1 MNKLNGRV
9 DTTPNKMTTLYSNQS
24 QNSNTLVSLS
34 PKKIINV
41 APTPCPTFEQHQ
53 GLVTESFVKSGV
65 DNWLRSESFQFVADT
80 AINPTGNSVFPIHE
94 FLDWKITRFGHK
106 ARDNSSALLMF
117 NEDGSEYQAIV
128 SKPHKDKPYSY
139 LAPKGAGNRAFLPH
153 VPKAVRVAIVK
164 RYGVRKYK
172 GLLDTPAFW
181 DFIAAHPDIPIV
193 ITEGVKKSLSLL
205 SQGYVAIAVYGYRCL
220 QSPDLDRFLPG
231 RDVTIAMD
239 SDTGVSKWYSINS
252 AVLKDAKSLGSKGV
266 SSVSI
271 ATWVGSKGIDD
282 LLIERGAVA
291 VDDAIGNALSPSAF
305 LGYLKRFKKANSR
318 ELGDL
323 ALRVNNSRMA
333 KWLRRAT
340 GFSATHEF
348 DKPFIGLD
356 DIQSGVD
363 SEDWL
368 IAIKSGLGTGKTQVL
383 NPLIAWLES
392 SGKGRG
398 VAMLGYRNSLLLQ
411 TAKRIS
417 AYHLHHHS
425 AFDLIADADSRIVA
439 CLDSLEHFPDDYFDG
454 KILIL
459 DELTSIVKHL
469 LCSSTCAKNR
479 SKILDKFVQAIK
491 RSAIVVSLDGNLADW
506 VVDYLQ
512 TLRSGSKGVAK
523 LLNTYNLQNTPLEI
537 LPSFGQSG
545 LVSKIIEV
553 LPGYRSQNK
562 SIAIA
567 TDSQRLGEK
576 LDLMFTEKGY
586 RVYRIDSKT
595 ITQKEV
601 KKYIES
607 PDRELD
613 ILIYTPSCE
622 SGLDIPLEGFAH
634 TFAFFLGVVDTAT
647 QIQMLRR
654 VRKVDRITVQ
664 CVPYSRLNRQRSP
677 ILEEF
682 QQELENAL
690 LLDGS
695 EQLDCVKFWLERQKE
710 SLHYP
715 ILCELLQNRDFERT
729 NTLACLV
736 ELARSHGYSPEIVD
750 IADCKATGLELS
762 KASQQVKE
770 GEAIAIFKAQD
781 LTVSQAIAIKASF
794 TASLDDRYALQKF
807 EIKDTLPGIENTEFW
822 NVEGII
828 EIRNIWRSIP
838 NLKLLWH
845 SRNLEK
851 SKLLSDKRWQGWIE
865 QDRFLGDCLS
875 NPYAKAKMIQALGI
889 LNLPDNFSADSPE
902 IQAIEKAGIDKRRG
916 MRSVLGV
923 VKGSLEPIQWVKN
936 LLGLV
941 GLQAGA
947 SGRKS
952 GQSRT
957 YQIVDFSHL
966 YETVLSCISK
976 GLESQYQQAL
986 EACQL
991 VENIVPN
998 LPPVGM
1004 DLENTPTPPEEP
1016 KNAPPEPPK
1025 YIPEMVTFIR
1035 DGVKLIGELL
1045 GQQGEFIRVRV
1056 DGVNYLANTDNLVA

>member
-1 MNKLNGRV
+1 
-9 DTTPNKMTTLYSNQS
+9 
-24 QNSNTLVSLS
+24 
-34 PKKIINV
+34 
-41 APTPCPTFEQHQ
+41 
-53 GLVTESFVKSGV
+53 
-65 DNWLRSESFQFVADT
+65 
-80 AINPTGNSVFPIHE
+80 
-94 FLDWKITRFGHK
+94 
-106 ARDNSSALLMF
+106 
-117 NEDGSEYQAIV
+117 
-128 SKPHKDKPYSY
+128 
-139 LAPKGAGNRAFLPH
+139 
-153 VPKAVRVAIVK
+153 
-164 RYGVRKYK
+164 
-172 GLLDTPAFW
+172 
-181 DFIAAHPDIPIV
+181 
-193 ITEGVKKSLSLL
+193 
-205 SQGYVAIAVYGYRCL
+205 
-220 QSPDLDRFLPG
+220 
-231 RDVTIAMD
+231 
-239 SDTGVSKWYSINS
+239 
-252 AVLKDAKSLGSKGV
+252 
-266 SSVSI
+266 
-271 ATWVGSKGIDD
+271 
-282 LLIERGAVA
+282 
-291 VDDAIGNALSPSAF
+291 
-305 LGYLKRFKKANSR
+305 
-318 ELGDL
+318 
-323 ALRVNNSRMA
+323 
-333 KWLRRAT
+333 
-340 GFSATHEF
+340 
-348 DKPFIGLD
+348 
-356 DIQSGVD
+356 
-363 SEDWL
+363 
-368 IAIKSGLGTGKTQVL
+368 
-383 NPLIAWLES
+383 LIAWLES

-411 TAKRIS
+411 TARRIG

-715 ILCELLQNRDFERT
+715 VLCELLQNRDFERT